1 MSSNDSSFIGTH
13 TFHVTGM
20 TCSHC
25 ERAVSEEISRVGGVA
40 SVRVDLGTGQVT
52 VEATAPV
59 RRDQI
64 ADAVDE
70 AGYSLAS

>member
-1 MSSNDSSFIGTH
+1 MPNTDSSFIGTH
-13 TFHVTGM
+13 TFHDAGM
-20 TCSHC
+20 TCSHS
-25 ERAVSEEISRVGGVA
+25 ERAVSEEIGRVAGVA
-40 SVRVDLGTGQVT
+40 SVRVDLDTGEVT
-52 VEATAPV
+52 VTATAPV